1 MILNFQCI
9 IAMGTYKLR
18 IAWQS
23 TKCREHAVEEVQS
36 LPDYLTKGEVILHMK
51 NNNDNNNYNFYS
63 QVYRSLQMSDTT
75 QLLMRNIPLCDV
87 FLEGDETD
95 TCTCTCM

>member
-1 MILNFQCI
+1 
-9 IAMGTYKLR
+9 
-18 IAWQS
+18 
-23 TKCREHAVEEVQS
+23 
-36 LPDYLTKGEVILHMK
+36 MK
-51 NNNDNNNYNFYS
+51 NNNDNNNCNFYL

-75 QLLMRNIPLCDV
+75 QLLMRTTPLCDV